1 MTKVIGFRL
10 TSKFI
15 LNYLSPFFIV
25 GKVGLEPTFSIN
37 LNYSS
42 PSYQD
47 GLILAVFVE
56 LIGIEPTLTWIFSPV
71 LYQLSY
77 SSLFAQV
84 ARIEL
89 T

>member
-1 MTKVIGFRL
+1 MTKVNSFRL
-10 TSKFI
+10 TTKFI
-15 LNYLSPFFIV
+15 FDYLSPFFIV

-56 LIGIEPTLTWIFSPV
+56 LIGLEPMLTWIL

>member
-10 TSKFI
+10 TTKFI
-15 LNYLSPFFIV
+15 FDYLSPFFIV

-56 LIGIEPTLTWIFSPV
+56 LIGLEPMLTWIL